1 MREIT
6 EPANKVADTII
17 EGVRNG
23 AAKGGNKNFNPDYTL
38 TRPKRLRK
46 FEKVDGVKVT
56 AATWQEPEKIERP
69 QLIRATT
76 AKGRR
81 IEARRNAVTA
91 AARKAAK

>member
-6 EPANKVADTII
+6 EPANKIADTII
-17 EGVRNG
+17 GGMRNG

-46 FEKVDGVKVT
+46 FEKVDGVKAVS
-56 AATWQEPEKIERP
+56 AAWQEPEKIERP
-69 QLIRATT
+69 YYSRATT

-81 IEARRNAVTA
+81 IEVRRD
-91 AARKAAK
+91 ARKGVYK

>member
-6 EPANKVADTII
+6 EPANKIADTIT
-17 EGVRNG
+17 ECVRNG

-46 FEKVDGVKVT
+46 FEKVDGVKT
-56 AATWQEPEKIERP
+56 QAATWQEPEKIERP

-81 IEARRNAVTA
+81 IAMREMQ
-91 AARKAAK
+91 RKAAAK

>member
-6 EPANKVADTII
+6 EPANKIADTII
-17 EGVRNG
+17 EGMRNG

-46 FEKVDGVKVT
+46 FEKVGGVKVVNG
-56 AATWQEPEKIERP
+56 ALQEPEKKERP
-69 QLIRATT
+69 KLIRATT

-81 IEARRNAVTA
+81 IAIREMQ
-91 AARKAAK
+91 RKAAK